1 MGMVTTVGEHK
12 IKLIIEGLA
21 LEKIDITDAP
31 QVSYYVGDKIDITDG
46 LYLSYA
52 GWFTVI
58 KGYVNS
64 EGSSIYD
71 KYGTDIVDDVIDM
84 LEDKHTK

>member
-1 MGMVTTVGEHK
+1 MWTTVGEHK
-12 IKLIIEGLA
+12 INLLFEGYNREQFDLVYA
-21 LEKIDITDAP
+21 
-31 QVSYYVGDKIDITDG
+31 SYYVGDKIDLPDG
-46 LYLSYA
+46 LYLSYE
-52 GWFTVI
+52 GWFAVI

-71 KYGTDIVDDVIDM
+71 KYGIDIVDDVIDM